1 MNDIE
6 NILATKLQYRLC
18 RKSIHLLPSIQSIVK
33 ECCET
38 LGIKKPT
45 ILFCESITKDFQAF
59 DLKNKKFFIYD
70 SGLMEILY
78 LYNCI
83 AFTNFIEN
91 DMDKFFYKLFG
102 EEFILQ
108 MDILNS
114 MYFVGIYNDRQ
125 FSFEQNVL
133 DNSKVRK
140 YLSIQNYFLIGH
152 ELTHLSLKE
161 DSKIPNEYKKFVI
174 AAIALLTERIV
185 DKNKNIQEVLLETA
199 TYFLDTSPNSIEEYI
214 EMLKCSNKFYHFLE
228 ECYCDYMGLKL
239 LIEHYE
245 NAEQSIRAIVS
256 TLSCLIILESIR
268 NDVRDGIEYIK
279 DGTRN
284 ADLAMYC
291 SVLRTQILLCT
302 VEISR
307 LNTAAAFDEVHKFSK
322 ITDRLIS
329 FIKNLPSKDSFAVIS
344 EDDLPQMDEETTL
357 NIMIKQLYYISIS
370 PEF

>member
-1 MNDIE
+1 M
-6 NILATKLQYRLC
+6 C
-18 RKSIHLLPSIQSIVK
+18 
-33 ECCET
+33 
-38 LGIKKPT
+38 
-45 ILFCESITKDFQAF
+45 
-59 DLKNKKFFIYD
+59 
-70 SGLMEILY
+70 
-78 LYNCI
+78 
-83 AFTNFIEN
+83 
-91 DMDKFFYKLFG
+91 
-102 EEFILQ
+102 
-108 MDILNS
+108 
-114 MYFVGIYNDRQ
+114 
-125 FSFEQNVL
+125 
-133 DNSKVRK
+133 
-140 YLSIQNYFLIGH
+140 
-152 ELTHLSLKE
+152 
-161 DSKIPNEYKKFVI
+161 
-174 AAIALLTERIV
+174 
-185 DKNKNIQEVLLETA
+185 
-199 TYFLDTSPNSIEEYI
+199 
-214 EMLKCSNKFYHFLE
+214 
-228 ECYCDYMGLKL
+228 LKL